1 MGKNGF
7 ILLTATSLLFA
18 SAMADTTAELDAA
31 PPPAMA
37 EATIA
42 GAPALADKAVPE
54 DMATVKISFAPILE
68 KSITGH
74 CEYIGIAASAGA
86 FFFCG

>member
-31 PPPAMA
+31 P
-37 EATIA
+37 TSN
-42 GAPALADKAVPE
+42 GR
-54 DMATVKISFAPILE
+54 
-68 KSITGH
+68 GH
-74 CEYIGIAASAGA
+74 Y
-86 FFFCG
+86 CGCPRTC